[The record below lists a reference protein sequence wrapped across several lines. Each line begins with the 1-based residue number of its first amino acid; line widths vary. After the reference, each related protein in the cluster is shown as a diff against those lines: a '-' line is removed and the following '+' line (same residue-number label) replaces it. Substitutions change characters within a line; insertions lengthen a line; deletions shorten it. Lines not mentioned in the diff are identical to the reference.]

1 MKKILLSLGIVA
13 IIFAAWFFMQP
24 KAMQNKANQMT
35 KLDDLAMVAVTLPA
49 QFNEQEQMGN
59 RAFDAACAAC
69 HGVNGQGKTGVAPPL
84 VHPIYEPNHHGD
96 MAFIMAAENGVR
108 SHHWP
113 FGDMPPVQ
121 GVTAAD
127 VMNIVAYIR
136 ALQRTNGIN

>member
-69 HGVNGQGKTGVAPPL
+69 HGVNGQG
-84 VHPIYEPNHHGD
+84 D